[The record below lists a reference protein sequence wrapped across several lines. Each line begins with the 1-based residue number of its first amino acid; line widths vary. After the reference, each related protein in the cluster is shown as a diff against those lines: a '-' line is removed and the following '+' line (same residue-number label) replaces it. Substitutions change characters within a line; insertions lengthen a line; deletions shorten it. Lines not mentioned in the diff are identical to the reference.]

1 MARDSEPSY
10 PQQRI
15 DMRRYYLL
23 SLTVLVLASWSG
35 AAVQADD
42 PTVSS
47 NRNTPEV
54 IALKRVKDSVVNLRG
69 KKTITEDAETVT
81 FQQVKRVNGMGTG
94 VVIDSRG
101 YVLTNFHVI
110 DGIQNLVVT
119 AGEYSTTGD
128 LVSYDPT
135 TDLAIIKV
143 RTSQQ
148 LPAIP
153 FGISNDLMP
162 AESVLAVGNAY
173 GYTDTASRG
182 IISALHRTV
191 PVSDEQIYYDLI
203 QTDASINPGNSGGP
217 LINLDGQMIGVNVAV
232 RVGAQGIGFAIPVN
246 KAVEVAAELLGRENS
261 LRIFHGITVETS
273 YPNNIP
279 VTEVRRVAPNSPAA
293 VAGIQVGDQLVQ
305 VGQFPVQRQLDL
317 QLAMLEENPGNSV
330 VCVVKRDGSDVSVKL
345 DLQAG
350 RSSMVELVWD
360 MIGIEVKQE
369 VPSVVTQLNEKYAGG
384 LRIEK
389 VRPGSPAKSQ
399 GIQVGDILVGL
410 HEWETVSLDDMSY
423 IVNQPIVLQQPIQ
436 FYILRSRQAFFGN
449 IRLQK
454 STRTAAK

>member
-1 MARDSEPSY
+1 
-10 PQQRI
+10 
-15 DMRRYYLL
+15 MRRYYLL
-23 SLTVLVLASWSG
+23 SLTVLLVASWAG
-35 AAVQADD
+35 AAVYADD
-42 PTVSS
+42 PVIGS

-69 KKTITEDAETVT
+69 KKTINDGAEAVN

-101 YVLTNFHVI
+101 YVLTNYHVI

-135 TDLAIIKV
+135 TDLAIIKI
-143 RTSQQ
+143 RTSQF

-246 KAVEVAAELLGRENS
+246 KALEVASELLSRENS
-261 LRIFHGITVETS
+261 LRIFHGITVETT
-273 YPNNIP
+273 YPNNVP
-279 VTEVRRVAPNSPAA
+279 VTEVSRVAPNSPAA
-293 VAGIQVGDQLVQ
+293 QAGIQVGDQLVK
-305 VGQFPVQRQLDL
+305 VGEFHVQRQLDL
-317 QLAMLEENPGNSV
+317 QLALLEESVGSKV
-330 VCVVKRDGSDVSVKL
+330 VCLVRRDGAEVSTNVE
-345 DLQAG
+345 LQPG
-350 RSSMVELVWD
+350 RSSMIELVWD

-384 LRIEK
+384 LRVEK
-389 VRPGSPAKSQ
+389 VRPGSPAKNQ

-410 HEWETVSLDDMSY
+410 HEWETVSLDDMNY
-423 IVNQPIVLQQPIQ
+423 IVSQPIVLQQPIQ
-436 FYILRSRQAFFGN
+436 FYILRSKQAFFGN

-454 STRTAAK
+454 SIRTASK

>member
-1 MARDSEPSY
+1 
-10 PQQRI
+10 
-15 DMRRYYLL
+15 MRRYYLL
-23 SLTVLVLASWSG
+23 SLTVLLFASWTG
-35 AAVQADD
+35 VAAYADD
-42 PTVSS
+42 PVLGS

-69 KKTITEDAETVT
+69 KKTINEGAETVS

-94 VVIDSRG
+94 VIIDSRG
-101 YVLTNFHVI
+101 YVLTNYHVI

-119 AGEYSTTGD
+119 AGEYSTTAD

-135 TDLAIIKV
+135 TDLAIIKI
-143 RTSQQ
+143 RTSQF

-246 KAVEVAAELLGRENS
+246 KAVEVASELLSRENS
-261 LRIFHGITVETS
+261 LRIFHGITVETTYS
-273 YPNNIP
+273 NNVP
-279 VTEVRRVAPNSPAA
+279 VTEVSRVAPNSPAA
-293 VAGIQVGDQLVQ
+293 QAGIQVGDQLLK
-305 VGQFPVQRQLDL
+305 VGEFHIQRQLDL
-317 QLAMLEENPGNSV
+317 QLALLEESAGSKV
-330 VCVVKRDGSDVSVKL
+330 VCVVRRDGSEVSTNM
-345 DLQAG
+345 DLQPG
-350 RSSMVELVWD
+350 RSSMIELVWD

-384 LRIEK
+384 LRVEK
-389 VRPGSPAKSQ
+389 VRPGSPAKNQ

-410 HEWETVSLDDMSY
+410 HEWETVSLDDMNY
-423 IVNQPIVLQQPIQ
+423 IVSQPIVLQQPIQ
-436 FYILRSRQAFFGN
+436 FYILRSKQAFFGN

-454 STRTAAK
+454 SIRTAAK

>member
-1 MARDSEPSY
+1 
-10 PQQRI
+10 
-15 DMRRYYLL
+15 MRRYYLL
-23 SLTVLVLASWSG
+23 SLMVIMVASWAG
-35 AAVQADD
+35 TTAWADD
-42 PTVSS
+42 PVGSS
-47 NRNTPEV
+47 HRNTPEV
-54 IALKRVKDSVVNLRG
+54 VAYKRVKDSVVNLRG
-69 KKTITEDAETVT
+69 KKTINEGAETVS

-101 YVLTNFHVI
+101 YVLTNYHVI

-128 LVSYDPT
+128 LVSYDPV

-143 RTSQQ
+143 RTSQY

-153 FGISNDLMP
+153 FGVSNDLMP

-246 KAVEVAAELLGRENS
+246 KAVEVAAELLSRENS
-261 LRIFHGITVETS
+261 LRLFHGITVETT

-279 VTEVRRVAPNSPAA
+279 VTEVRRIAPNSPAA
-293 VAGIQVGDQLVQ
+293 QAGIQVGDQLVK
-305 VGQFPVQRQLDL
+305 VGQFHIHRQLDL
-317 QLAMLEENPGNSV
+317 QLALLEEAPGNSV
-330 VCVVKRDGSDVSVKL
+330 VCIVKRDGAEVSMKL
-345 DLQAG
+345 ELQAG
-350 RSSMVELVWD
+350 RSNMIELVWD

-384 LRIEK
+384 LRVEK
-389 VRPGSPAKSQ
+389 VRPGSPAKNQ

>member
-1 MARDSEPSY
+1 
-10 PQQRI
+10 
-15 DMRRYYLL
+15 MRRYYLL
-23 SLTVLVLASWSG
+23 SLMLIMVSSWG
-35 AAVQADD
+35 VAAHADD
-42 PTVSS
+42 PIRGS

-69 KKTITEDAETVT
+69 KKTISEGAETVS

-101 YVLTNFHVI
+101 YVLTNYHVI
-110 DGIQNLVVT
+110 EGIQNLVVT

-135 TDLAIIKV
+135 TDLAIIKI
-143 RTSQQ
+143 RTSQF

-153 FGISNDLMP
+153 FGISSDLMP

-217 LINLDGQMIGVNVAV
+217 LVNLDGQMIGVNVAV

-246 KAVEVAAELLGRENS
+246 KAIEVAAELLDRENS
-261 LRIFHGITVETS
+261 LRLFHGITVETT

-293 VAGIQVGDQLVQ
+293 LAGIQVGDQLVKL
-305 VGQFPVQRQLDL
+305 GQFHIQRQLDL
-317 QLAMLEENPGNSV
+317 QLALLEEVAGNSV
-330 VCVVKRDGSDVSVKL
+330 ACLVKRDNAEVSLNL
-345 DLQAG
+345 DLHTG
-350 RSSMVELVWD
+350 RTSMVEMVWD

-369 VPSVVTQLNEKYAGG
+369 VPSVVSQLNEKYAGG
-384 LRIEK
+384 LRVEK
-389 VRPGSPAKSQ
+389 VRPGSPAKNQ
-399 GIQVGDILVGL
+399 GILVGDILVGL
-410 HEWETVSLDDMSY
+410 HEWETVSLDDMNY
-423 IVNQPIVLQQPIQ
+423 IVSQPIVLQQPIQ
-436 FYILRSRQAFFGN
+436 FYILRSRQAFIGN

>member
-1 MARDSEPSY
+1 
-10 PQQRI
+10 
-15 DMRRYYLL
+15 MRRYYLL
-23 SLTVLVLASWSG
+23 SLTVLLVASWAG
-35 AAVQADD
+35 AAVYADD
-42 PTVSS
+42 PVIGS

-69 KKTITEDAETVT
+69 KKTINDGAETVS

-101 YVLTNFHVI
+101 YVLTNYHVI

-135 TDLAIIKV
+135 TDLAIIKI
-143 RTSQQ
+143 RTSQF

-246 KAVEVAAELLGRENS
+246 KALEVASELLSRENS
-261 LRIFHGITVETS
+261 LRIFHGITVETT
-273 YPNNIP
+273 YPNNVP
-279 VTEVRRVAPNSPAA
+279 VTEVSRVAPNSPAA
-293 VAGIQVGDQLVQ
+293 QAGIQVGDQLVK
-305 VGQFPVQRQLDL
+305 VGEFHIQRQLDL
-317 QLAMLEENPGNSV
+317 QLALLEESVGSKV
-330 VCVVKRDGSDVSVKL
+330 VCLVRRDGAEVSTNVE
-345 DLQAG
+345 LQPG
-350 RSSMVELVWD
+350 RSSMIELVWD

-384 LRIEK
+384 LRVEK
-389 VRPGSPAKSQ
+389 VRPGSPAKNQ

-410 HEWETVSLDDMSY
+410 HEWETVSLDDMNY
-423 IVNQPIVLQQPIQ
+423 IVSQPIVLQQPIQ
-436 FYILRSRQAFFGN
+436 FYILRSKQAFFGN

-454 STRTAAK
+454 SIRTAAK

>member
-23 SLTVLVLASWSG
+23 SLMVLVLASWSG

-153 FGISNDLMP
+153 FGVSNDLMP

-293 VAGIQVGDQLVQ
+293 VAGIQVGDQLLQ

>member
-1 MARDSEPSY
+1 
-10 PQQRI
+10 
-15 DMRRYYLL
+15 MRRYYLL
-23 SLTVLVLASWSG
+23 SLLVLLVAFWGNPAKAAHG
-35 AAVQADD
+35 AEAADG
-42 PTVSS
+42 T

-54 IALKRVKDSVVNLRG
+54 IAYKRVKDSVVNLRG
-69 KKTITEDAETVT
+69 KKTINDGAEAVN

-101 YVLTNFHVI
+101 YILTNYHVI
-110 DGIQNLVVT
+110 EGIQNLVVT
-119 AGEYSTTGD
+119 AGEYATTGD

-143 RTSQQ
+143 KTSQFM
-148 LPAIP
+148 PSIP
-153 FGISNDLMP
+153 LGVSSDLMP

-191 PVSDEQIYYDLI
+191 PVSEEQIYYDLI

-217 LINLDGQMIGVNVAV
+217 LINLDGEMIGVNVAV

-246 KAVEVAAELLGRENS
+246 KAIEVSSELLERENS
-261 LRIFHGITVETS
+261 MRLFHGMTVETT
-273 YPNNIP
+273 YPNNVP
-279 VTEVRRVAPNSPAA
+279 VTAISRIAPNSPAA
-293 VAGIQVGDQLVQ
+293 QAGLQVGDQLVKA
-305 VGQFPVQRQLDL
+305 GEFPVVRQLDF
-317 QLAMLEENPGNSV
+317 QLALLEEAVGGSIV
-330 VCVVKRDGSDVSVKL
+330 ILVKRDGAEVTANVE
-345 DLQAG
+345 LQQG
-350 RSSMVELVWD
+350 RHSMIELVWE
-360 MIGIEVKQE
+360 MIGVEVKQE
-369 VPSVVTQLNEKYAGG
+369 VPTVVTQLNEKYAGG

-389 VRPGSPAKSQ
+389 VRAGSPAKNQ

-410 HEWETVSLDDMSY
+410 HEWETVSLDDMQY

-436 FYILRSRQAFFGN
+436 FYILRSRQAFFGS

>member
-1 MARDSEPSY
+1 
-10 PQQRI
+10 
-15 DMRRYYLL
+15 MRRYYLL
-23 SLTVLVLASWSG
+23 SLMLIMVSSWG
-35 AAVQADD
+35 GVAAQADD
-42 PTVSS
+42 PLKGS

-54 IALKRVKDSVVNLRG
+54 IAYKRVKDSVVNLRG
-69 KKTITEDAETVT
+69 KKTITEGAETVT

-101 YVLTNFHVI
+101 YVLTNYHVI
-110 DGIQNLVVT
+110 EGIQNLVVN
-119 AGEYSTTGD
+119 AGDYSTTGD

-135 TDLAIIKV
+135 TDLAIIKI
-143 RTSQQ
+143 RTSQF

-153 FGISNDLMP
+153 FGVSNDLMP

-246 KAVEVAAELLGRENS
+246 KAIEVAAELLDRENS
-261 LRIFHGITVETS
+261 LRLFHGITVETT

-293 VAGIQVGDQLVQ
+293 LAGIQVGDQLVKL
-305 VGQFPVQRQLDL
+305 GQFHIQRQLDL
-317 QLAMLEENPGNSV
+317 QLALLEEVAGNSV
-330 VCVVKRDGSDVSVKL
+330 VCLVKRDNAEISVNL
-345 DLQAG
+345 DLQTG

-369 VPSVVTQLNEKYAGG
+369 VPSVVSQLNEKYAGG
-384 LRIEK
+384 LRVEK
-389 VRPGSPAKSQ
+389 VRPGSPAKNQ

-410 HEWETVSLDDMSY
+410 HEWETVSLDDMNY
-423 IVNQPIVLQQPIQ
+423 IVSQPIVLQQPIS